1 MSSIVIPLWVALGG
15 AIGSLGRYWCSGLVA
30 RWVGETFPFGTMF
43 VNVVGS
49 FLIAVVFTVT
59 GPDGRMLIGT
69 GPRQFMLVGV
79 FGGFTTFSSF
89 SLQTLML
96 MQDGEWLWGAANVV
110 LSVLLCIFGA
120 WLGHS
125 LAVTINR

>member
-69 GPRQFMLVGV
+69 GP
-79 FGGFTTFSSF
+79 
-89 SLQTLML
+89 
-96 MQDGEWLWGAANVV
+96 
-110 LSVLLCIFGA
+110 
-120 WLGHS
+120 
-125 LAVTINR
+125 